1 MHISAPGT
9 AFRERHKKDKMHIS
23 APTTGLRGK
32 SKTKTKAK
40 HSASPVPSLGGSASN
55 LVPGLPDSTELGG
68 SELTLSEKLK
78 VFKASGFEPEEFL
91 TTKCRNMSEKVGYHN
106 FVYYF
111 IVYLIIC
118 NALR

>member
-68 SELTLSEKLK
+68 SIKYVEVFIGIQDNISRIITSKKEKYTCKLISPCA
-78 VFKASGFEPEEFL
+78 FYLLLLFHL
-91 TTKCRNMSEKVGYHN
+91 HCYN
-106 FVYYF
+106 YY
-111 IVYLIIC
+111 
-118 NALR
+118 